1 MPLDVIIYS
10 LEFLNPPLIS
20 QNKISFSFLTSFL
33 SSNQWCKRVKLHWT
47 YIYKIKHSVMSKM
60 IPRSG
65 DWMYNAQW
73 KLYLHVLRINKIL
86 CYVLNKASILYL
98 LLVVLIFN
106 EGGGGAFRLIDKK
119 RSHLN
124 QYKYVNHDHDKRVNR
139 KKIWFNLSS
148 YYYTTDKNKNMTRA
162 FFTKQRNSSFVPRL

>member
-106 EGGGGAFRLIDKK
+106 EGGGAFRLIDKK